1 MRCILRSH
9 DLLISKNT
17 NVMRGTEGLRIASGP
32 KETKNMRQLNTQH
45 ADGLVPESE
54 NSMLDRT
61 LLALLV
67 KI

>member
-1 MRCILRSH
+1 
-9 DLLISKNT
+9 
-17 NVMRGTEGLRIASGP
+17 MRGTEGLRIASGP